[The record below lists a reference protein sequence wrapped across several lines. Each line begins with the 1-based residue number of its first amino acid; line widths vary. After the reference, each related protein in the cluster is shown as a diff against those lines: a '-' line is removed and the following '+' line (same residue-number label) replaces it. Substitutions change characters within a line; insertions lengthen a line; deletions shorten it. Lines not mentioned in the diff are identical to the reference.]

1 MPKGGIFTDFLSKTD
16 TSLDFFTIL
25 AAITVVF
32 VNGFTDAPNAIFS
45 VVSTGK
51 LKLWQGALLGGIFN
65 LLGVIVS
72 SFVFKGVGSSIL
84 EIYEIGGKENKA
96 ACLACFLTVI
106 IFGLIAWL
114 FGMPSSES
122 HALIFSLLGISFIS
136 GNGIIKS
143 LKSLIFVLFGVA
155 FSCFLSFFTTLLVKL
170 ILKRRNLPYKELLAF
185 SCASL
190 SFMHGAQDGQ
200 KFIALL
206 LILTSTQKSDGFY
219 FPAVLLVSCVMAFST
234 LLGGKRIILSMS
246 KLSNETDFSSSFYS
260 DVGAFLSLIACSLLG
275 MPVST
280 GCIKSFSIIAPTN
293 LSRENKKMISKI
305 LITSLITLPVSFVL
319 GAVLYKIIS
328 LF

>member
-1 MPKGGIFTDFLSKTD
+1 MEIFLIIIQAVGAIS
-16 TSLDFFTIL
+16 FTVSATIY
-25 AAITVVF
+25 AIHKRA
-32 VNGFTDAPNAIFS
+32 D
-45 VVSTGK
+45 
-51 LKLWQGALLGGIFN
+51 
-65 LLGVIVS
+65 VI
-72 SFVFKGVGSSIL
+72 G
-84 EIYEIGGKENKA
+84 
-96 ACLACFLTVI
+96 
-106 IFGLIAWL
+106 
-114 FGMPSSES
+114 
-122 HALIFSLLGISFIS
+122 ALIFSLLGISFIS

-206 LILTSTQKSDGFY
+206 LILTSAQKSDGFY

-280 GCIKSFSIIAPTN
+280 GCIKSFSIIAPTH